1 MSKPIKPLNNDE
13 LKKLAPSLF
22 QEQPYHE
29 VSEKYH
35 FIPTIEVVEQ
45 LRDKNWYPVSVSE
58 ANVRDLDK
66 DGFQQHYVRFQ
77 NFTDLINPNANVVE
91 LLLFNS
97 HDRSKSFT
105 ISAGI
110 YRYVCSNGLVIADSV
125 FDSYKIKH
133 LGDRDN
139 DVSNAVNKIAQVKNR
154 LLEKVSKFE
163 NIILSNDEKQAFLQ
177 SALPLRYSQNLT
189 LDNPNELLAPLRVED
204 TKDDLYTTL
213 NVLQENLLSSKI
225 SGYNKDTGR
234 RFTSKE
240 ITSISKDVEIN
251 KGLWDIAERIA
262 SIKDPTYEVSLSSQS
277 SIAA

>member
-1 MSKPIKPLNNDE
+1 MSKPIKPLNNVE
-13 LKKLAPSLF
+13 LRNIAPSLF

-29 VSEKYH
+29 VSNKYH
-35 FIPTIEVVEQ
+35 FIPTIEIVEN
-45 LRDKNWYPVSVSE
+45 LRSLNWYPVSVSE
-58 ANVRDLDK
+58 AGVKNLDK

-77 NFTDLINPNANVVE
+77 NFTDLLNPSGNVVE

-139 DVSNAVNKIAQVKNR
+139 DVSNAVNKITEVKSK
-154 LLEKVSKFE
+154 LLSKVSKFE
-163 NIILSNDEKQAFLQ
+163 SIILTDDEKQAFLQ
-177 SALPLRYSQNLT
+177 SALPLRYSENLT

-225 SGYNKDTGR
+225 SGYNKETGR
-234 RFTSKE
+234 KFTSKE

-262 SIKDPTYEVSLSSQS
+262 SIKDSSYE

>member
-1 MSKPIKPLNNDE
+1 MSKPIKPLTNEE
-13 LKKLAPSLF
+13 LKSKAPSLF

-35 FIPTIEVVEQ
+35 FIPTIDIVEN
-45 LRDKNWYPVSVSE
+45 LREQSWFPVSVSE
-58 ANVRDLDK
+58 AGVRDVAK

-77 NFTDLINPNANVVE
+77 NFQDLINPSGNVVE

-133 LGDRDN
+133 LGDRNN
-139 DVSNAVNKIAQVKNR
+139 DVENAVARITEVKPKLLSKIA
-154 LLEKVSKFE
+154 KFE
-163 NIILSNDEKQAFLQ
+163 SIKLNKQEKEAFMQ
-177 SALPLRYSQNLT
+177 SALPLRFENHLK
-189 LDNPNELLAPLRVED
+189 LDNPNELLTPLRDED

-262 SIKDPTYEVSLSSQS
+262 SIKDSSYAL
-277 SIAA
+277 AA

>member
-1 MSKPIKPLNNDE
+1 MSKPIKPLTNEE
-13 LKKLAPSLF
+13 LKAKAPSLF

-35 FIPTIEVVEQ
+35 FIPTIDIVEN
-45 LRDKNWYPVSVSE
+45 LREQSWFPVSVSE
-58 ANVRDLDK
+58 AGVRDISK

-77 NFTDLINPNANVVE
+77 NFQDLINPRGNVVE

-97 HDRSKSFT
+97 HDRSKAFT

-125 FDSYKIKH
+125 FNSYKIKH
-133 LGDRDN
+133 LGDRNN
-139 DVSNAVNKIAQVKNR
+139 DVENAVARITEIKSKLLSKIA
-154 LLEKVSKFE
+154 KFE
-163 NIILSNDEKQAFLQ
+163 SIKLNKHEKEAFLQ
-177 SALPLRYSQNLT
+177 SALPLRFENHLE
-189 LDNPNELLAPLRVED
+189 LDNPNDLLNPLRDED
-204 TKDDLYTTL
+204 MKDDLYTTL

-262 SIKDPTYEVSLSSQS
+262 RIKDSNYAM
-277 SIAA
+277 AA